1 MIRRPPCST
10 RTDTLFPYTTLFRS
24 ARRLGHHPP
33 RERLQFALDQV
44 VIVAALRIDRDAA
57 DVGRAGERE
66 RIGGGGIAH
75 SERDH
80 RPDLG
85 PQPFGRGTVVRA
97 LPHPEHVAVAA
108 VREPLAYPLP
118 GGGRGDRQRGV

>member
-1 MIRRPPCST
+1 MFFVFKHKTAYEMRISDWISDLCSS
-10 RTDTLFPYTTLFRS
+10 DL
-24 ARRLGHHPP
+24 
-33 RERLQFALDQV
+33 V

-80 RPDLG
+80 RADLG
-85 PQPFGRGTVVRA
+85 PQPFGRGAVVRA
-97 LPHPEHVAVAA
+97 LLNPDHVAVAA
-108 VREPLAYPLP
+108 VVEQLA
-118 GGGRGDRQRGV
+118 